1 MSESPSSA
9 LKVAASVL
17 FTIAL
22 ITIVAIIFASST
34 EPAKS
39 STSDFNNLTTE
50 LKDQK
55 YLNYDNTVV
64 SGSQVV
70 NAIRRFAAEGKNND
84 FGVKIVTGQGNSTW
98 YYNTVS
104 NSGDTLTTSTSPVS
118 EISNTNS
125 SQYVNPSGTFKAN
138 IIRDSN
144 QVIRAIQFVQQS
156 K

>member
-1 MSESPSSA
+1 MEAPSKA
-9 LKVAASVL
+9 LMFGAGILLA
-17 FTIAL
+17 IAL
-22 ITIVAIIFASST
+22 ITLSVLVYSTST

-39 STSDFNNLTTE
+39 ATSDFNNLSTE

-55 YLNYDNTVV
+55 YLSYDNTTV

-70 NAIRRFAAEGKNND
+70 NAVRRFATEGKNND
-84 FGVKIVTGQGNSTW
+84 LGLKIVTGQGNSTW

-104 NSGDTLTTSTSPVS
+104 NSGDTLTASTSSVS
-118 EISNTNS
+118 EINNTNS

-138 IIRDSN
+138 IVRDSN
-144 QVIRAIQFVQQS
+144 QVIRAIEFVQQS